1 MYFVRRLL
9 LLLPLL
15 FVIASLAFL
24 LLRAAPGGPFDRE
37 RRPASQEVE
46 RQIKAKYHLDEPL
59 WKQYLRFVGDLAHGD
74 FGVSLKYRNHNVN
87 DIILQALPVSATLG
101 LLAFGF
107 AMGVGL
113 PLGYFT
119 AFSPKAS
126 GRILPGASLRC
137 S

>member
-1 MYFVRRLL
+1 MYFLRRLL

-24 LLRAAPGGPFDRE
+24 LLRAAPGGPLDRE
-37 RRPASQEVE
+37 RRPASPEGQ
-46 RQIKAKYHLDEPL
+46 RQLTAKYHLHDPL
-59 WKQYLRFVGDLAHGD
+59 WEQYLRLVGDPAHGD
-74 FGVSLKYRNHNVN
+74 FGISLKYRNHNVN

-113 PLGYFT
+113 PVGYFT
-119 AFSPKAS
+119 AVRQRQWQDYA
-126 GRILPGASLRC
+126 G
-137 S
+137 